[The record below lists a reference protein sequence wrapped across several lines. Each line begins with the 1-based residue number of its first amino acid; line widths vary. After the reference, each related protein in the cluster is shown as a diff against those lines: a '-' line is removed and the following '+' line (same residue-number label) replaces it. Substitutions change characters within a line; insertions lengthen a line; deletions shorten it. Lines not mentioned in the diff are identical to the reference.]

1 MSSLGLATSQLVE
14 ILGPSNTHCP
24 FSCLIS
30 ASRSGRQPTDHQYG
44 SKELT
49 PSVSLDILRVSTSC
63 SGFFVLEVSI
73 THPQRFATFFSSFAL
88 IALPDV

>member
-1 MSSLGLATSQLVE
+1 MSSLGLATSQLLQRRE
-14 ILGPSNTHCP
+14 SSSSHCP

-30 ASRSGRQPTDHQYG
+30 ASRSGRQPTDHQFG
-44 SKELT
+44 NKQLT
-49 PSVSLDILRVSTSC
+49 PGVSLDILRVSTSC